1 MELGKTLFFLGVSIS
16 VLGIFVYFMGDKLN
30 WLGNLFGDFS
40 YKSDGFH
47 IYAPFMSMIIVS
59 IVLTIIINITL
70 RIFK

>member
-30 WLGNLFGDFS
+30 WFGNLLGDFS
-40 YKSDGFH
+40 YKGDGFRV
-47 IYAPFMSMIIVS
+47 YAPFMSMIVIS
-59 IVLTIIINITL
+59 IVLTLIINIAL